1 MQPLPLLLV
10 SFFFFL
16 LLFVC
21 SSAFHIDSSN
31 DRLDSTLLFF
41 FLSNTTVSTS
51 DSSSTSTCHIW
62 QSENKKKHKKAT
74 QRLFVNA
81 YGCILGTLA
90 FLPPPPL
97 PCPTS
102 PALEK
107 GAMIYSAFF
116 FLKPLFALFH
126 NVTVTDLL
134 RCVFLTNFCFIPSSF
149 ALSIIPDF
157 RYTHCSALPIA
168 QTPFFFFSN
177 CCCHQCARYMCG
189 SLACHLQ
196 VSPERHS

>member
-10 SFFFFL
+10 SFFCCCCCL
-16 LLFVC
+16 VARLLFTKTQVT
-21 SSAFHIDSSN
+21 IDFAAHC
-31 DRLDSTLLFF
+31 FF
-41 FLSNTTVSTS
+41 FSLSNTTVSTS

-90 FLPPPPL
+90 FLPSPPPPSPL
-97 PCPTS
+97 SCP
-102 PALEK
+102 PK
-107 GAMIYSAFF
+107 GGNGFLCLFF
-116 FLKPLFALFH
+116 FKPLFALFH

-168 QTPFFFFSN
+168 QTPFFFSN
-177 CCCHQCARYMCG
+177 CC
-189 SLACHLQ
+189 
-196 VSPERHS
+196 